1 MTDRN
6 DGLTT
11 EYDLRPMRDP
21 DLTDPNNAAAIRA
34 DIQQTRERMS
44 HTVENIGERLNPD
57 RLKAQL
63 KSTIDEKKAELKS
76 NIHDATIGKAEQ
88 MARVAYDRVE
98 ETRHGMIEN
107 IRENPIPAAMV
118 GIGLGWLL
126 LSGRR
131 NEDRVVR
138 HVEYDGFSGPSY
150 DRYAGSDAR
159 YYTPIY
165 DDGTASM
172 ETSSGYSD
180 QSGGAGER
188 FSDIRDTARER
199 AGEFTHRAQERVS
212 GIAEGARERLHN
224 VADRAQ
230 AAASR
235 AQEAIGSTAGR
246 AQEVIG
252 SSTSRLRSS
261 SGEFASDARYRTV
274 RVEDRLDEALH
285 ESPLAVGAA
294 AVALGLAIGL
304 SAPSTRRESEL
315 MGGARDQLLDRAREA
330 AGGMTDR
337 VQEVASNVVNERVQ
351 EVAAK
356 VAEQAQ
362 ETIRTAAE
370 TVSSTVAGSSG
381 TSGTSE
387 YR

>member
-1 MTDRN
+1 MADRT

-11 EYDLRPMRDP
+11 EYDVRPMRDP
-21 DLTDPNNAAAIRA
+21 DLTDPNNPDAIRA

-63 KSTIDEKKAELKS
+63 KSTLDEKKAELKS

-98 ETRHGMIEN
+98 ETRHGIIEN
-107 IRENPIPAAMV
+107 IRENPVPAAMV
-118 GIGLGWLL
+118 GIGLGWLF

-138 HVEYDGFSGPSY
+138 HVEYDRFSGPTY

-165 DDGTASM
+165 DDGTAGM
-172 ETSSGYSD
+172 GTSGGYSD
-180 QSGGAGER
+180 HSGGATER
-188 FSDIRDTARER
+188 LSEIRDTARER
-199 AGEFTHRAQERVS
+199 AEGLTHRAQERVS
-212 GIAEGARERLHN
+212 GIAEEAREKLHN
-224 VADRAQ
+224 VTD
-230 AAASR
+230 
-235 AQEAIGSTAGR
+235 R

-252 SSTSRLRSS
+252 SKTERVRDALGSTTDRARSFR
-261 SGEFASDARYRTV
+261 GEFAADTRYRTH
-274 RVEDRLDEALH
+274 RVEDRFDEALQ

-315 MGGARDQLLDRAREA
+315 MGARRDELFDRARGAAEEA
-330 AGGMTDR
+330 KDR
-337 VQEVASNVVNERVQ
+337 VQEVASQVVDQAKSTIQ
-351 EVAAK
+351 EAASD
-356 VAEQAQ
+356 A
-362 ETIRTAAE
+362 
-370 TVSSTVAGSSG
+370 SSSG
-381 TSGTSE
+381 TGTSGYSTTSGSTSGSTSTGYSSTSGSE
-387 YR
+387 FL